1 MGRHLWLKLIGVSA
15 FTGVFFIGYFHLLR
29 HPAYPV
35 TPMPLTPLDHLIAFQ
50 PSALAVYASLWLYI
64 GIAPGLLLTRRDLI
78 VYALRAAALCLSGF
92 ACFYF
97 WPTAVPPL
105 GIDVAL
111 YPSFAVLQAVDAS
124 GNACPS
130 LHVAT
135 AMFSATWIDRLLRDM
150 KAPSAPRL
158 FNALWFVAI
167 VYSTLAVKQH
177 VALDVIGGLLLAL
190 PFALRSVRGV
200 DPPA

>member
-1 MGRHLWLKLIGVSA
+1 MRRHLWLKLSGVSA
-15 FTGVFFIGYFHLLR
+15 FIWVFFIGYFHILR

-35 TPMPLTPLDHLIAFQ
+35 TPMPLTSIDRLIAFQ

-64 GIAPGLLLTRRDLI
+64 SIAPGLLLTGRELI
-78 VYALRAAALCLSGF
+78 VYGLQAAALCLSGL

-105 GIDVAL
+105 AVDVAL
-111 YPSFAVLQAVDAS
+111 YPSFAVLQGVDAA

-167 VYSTLAVKQH
+167 AYSTLAVKQH
-177 VALDVIGGLLLAL
+177 VVLDVLGGLLLAL
-190 PFALRSVRGV
+190 LFALPPLRRRS
-200 DPPA
+200 PS